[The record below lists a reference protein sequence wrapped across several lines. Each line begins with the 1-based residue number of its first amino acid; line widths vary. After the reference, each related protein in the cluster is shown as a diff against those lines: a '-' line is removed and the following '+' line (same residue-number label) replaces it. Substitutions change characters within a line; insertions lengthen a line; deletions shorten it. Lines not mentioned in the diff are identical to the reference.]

1 MIRRA
6 CSRARRAIL
15 SCGHQSTP
23 LSCCVMSRNKDAGY
37 DCVKMTELIPDKP
50 VSSRDAKTPKILP
63 GFEMLISL
71 FKCVPGPVAE
81 TQSHW
86 RLAESVDPTCLKM

>member
-50 VSSRDAKTPKILP
+50 VSSRGAKTPTILP
-63 GFEMLISL
+63 GSEMLFSL
-71 FKCVPGPVAE
+71 FKCVPGRGAE
-81 TQSHW
+81 MQSPL
-86 RLAESVDPTCLKM
+86 RFPEPVDPICLKM